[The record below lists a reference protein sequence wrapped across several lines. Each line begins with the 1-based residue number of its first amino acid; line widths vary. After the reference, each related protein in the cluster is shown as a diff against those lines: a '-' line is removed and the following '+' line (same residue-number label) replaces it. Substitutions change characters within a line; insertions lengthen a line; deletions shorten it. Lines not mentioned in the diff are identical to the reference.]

1 MLVFLNGS
9 ELQHAFDVVKRL
21 LKEIRHFDTKNTHH
35 AGRVIVLIRILIR
48 RWFLSKEIGLL
59 NAIYFK
65 SIVSRDDMKGI
76 RQPLLAEDCFRLLL
90 QDDTDIAKK
99 LHSFVSL
106 LRISLDVCPKS
117 DTKSLLYVCI
127 DHKFAAGACI
137 IFDHLSLL
145 VAKTEYLK
153 AFLMQRHTHK
163 EVLPGFSAEDI
174 SLLLLEGLKNPNF
187 GDISS

>member
-1 MLVFLNGS
+1 M
-9 ELQHAFDVVKRL
+9 
-21 LKEIRHFDTKNTHH
+21 
-35 AGRVIVLIRILIR
+35 R

-76 RQPLLAEDCFRLLL
+76 RQPLLVEDCFRLLS
-90 QDDTDIAKK
+90 QDETDIAVK
-99 LHSFVSL
+99 LHTFTSL
-106 LRISLDVCPKS
+106 LQISLDVCPKS
-117 DTKSLLYVCI
+117 DAKSLLYGCI

-137 IFDHLSLL
+137 IFDHLSLG

-153 AFLMQRHTHK
+153 AFLMQRQTHK

-174 SLLLLEGLKNPNF
+174 IFLLLESLKNPNF